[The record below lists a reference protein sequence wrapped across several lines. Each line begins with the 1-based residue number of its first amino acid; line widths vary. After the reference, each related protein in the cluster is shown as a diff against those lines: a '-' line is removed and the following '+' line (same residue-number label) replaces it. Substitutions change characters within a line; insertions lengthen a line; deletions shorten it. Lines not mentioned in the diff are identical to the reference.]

1 LTEFPA
7 QDTRTALNNP
17 CVGRGLL
24 VGRWDDVVVQGRA
37 DPQREMLDVESVAG
51 HLLPAG
57 GVFEFLA
64 GHRRELFPDELFAD
78 LFPSR
83 RGRPSIPADVVASV
97 IVLQTLHG
105 LSDSEAV
112 EAVTF
117 DLRWKAACGL
127 AVTAPGFHPTV
138 LTYWRRRLADS
149 ARPRRIFE
157 VVGQVVAQTGV
168 LSGKTRRALDSTVL
182 DDAVATQ
189 DTVTQL
195 IAAIRRV
202 ARVVPGAA
210 GVIAERCSAHDYRDP
225 GKPPI
230 AWNDPEA
237 RDRLVDALVGDAHR
251 LLGHLP
257 DTELEDKAAE
267 AVALLALVAGQ
278 DVEPAEGSDG
288 TDGRW
293 RIARK
298 VAPERVISTVDPE
311 TRHAHKTRTR
321 HQDGYKA
328 HVKVEPDTGLITGC
342 ALTPAA
348 GPAHSDAAVGIEL
361 LADEPHPVEVLAD
374 SAYGTGELLA
384 AAADG
389 GHTAIIKPWPL
400 RPAVD
405 GGFTLDDLTVDEAAA
420 TVTCPNGLTARITRT
435 RTANFGARCRDCPLR
450 ARCTS
455 SARGRKLALHPHDA
469 LQRTHRQRAQD
480 PEFQAIYRQ
489 HRPLV
494 ERSISWLVAGRN
506 RRLRFLGTRRN
517 DLWLH
522 HRVAALNLRRL
533 LALGLTRSGG
543 SWAVAPA

>member
-1 LTEFPA
+1 
-7 QDTRTALNNP
+7 
-17 CVGRGLL
+17 
-24 VGRWDDVVVQGRA
+24 VQGRA
-37 DPQREMLDVESVAG
+37 DPQRELLDVESVAG

-57 GVFEFLA
+57 GMFGFLA

-138 LTYWRRRLADS
+138 LTYWRRRLAAS
-149 ARPRRIFE
+149 ERPRRIFD

-168 LSGKTRRALDSTVL
+168 LTGRTRRALDSTVL

-210 GVIAERCSAHDYRDP
+210 AVIAEHCSAHDYRDP
-225 GKPPI
+225 GKPGI
-230 AWNDPEA
+230 AWDDPAA
-237 RDRLVDALVGDAHR
+237 RARLVDALVGDAHR

-257 DTELEDKAAE
+257 DAELDPAAAD
-267 AVALLALVAGQ
+267 AVGLLALIAGQ
-278 DVEPAEGSDG
+278 DVEPVEGSDG
-288 TDGRW
+288 TDGRWQITGW

-298 VAPERVISTVDPE
+298 VAPERVISTVDPQA
-311 TRHAHKTRTR
+311 RHAHKTRAR

-348 GPAHSDAAVGIEL
+348 GPEYSDAAVGIAL
-361 LADEPHPVEVLAD
+361 LADEPDPVEVLGDA
-374 SAYGTGELLA
+374 AYGTGELLA

-405 GGFTLDDLTVDEAAA
+405 GGFTLDAFTVDETAG
-420 TVTCPNGLTARITRT
+420 TVTCPNHVTRPITRT
-435 RTANFGARCRDCPLR
+435 RAVNFKAACQDCPLR
-450 ARCTS
+450 ARCTT
-455 SARGRKLALHPHDA
+455 SARGRTLRLHPHDA
-469 LQRTHRQRAQD
+469 LQRAHRARATD
-480 PEFQAIYRQ
+480 PGFQAVYRQ
-489 HRPLV
+489 HRPMV
-494 ERSISWLVAGRN
+494 ERSIAWLVAGRN
-506 RRLRFLGTRRN
+506 RRLRFVGTRLN
-517 DLWLH
+517 DMWLH
-522 HRVAALNLRRL
+522 HRVAGLNLRRL
-533 LALGLTRSGG
+533 LTLGLARSGD
-543 SWAVAPA
+543 SWVLAPA

>member
-1 LTEFPA
+1 MMWWCRDGLIRSARSWMWSRWPGTCCRRVGCSRSWPGIGGGCFP
-7 QDTRTALNNP
+7 
-17 CVGRGLL
+17 VSLL
-24 VGRWDDVVVQGRA
+24 
-37 DPQREMLDVESVAG
+37 SVW
-51 HLLPAG
+51 
-57 GVFEFLA
+57 FLA

-138 LTYWRRRLADS
+138 LTYWRRRLAAS
-149 ARPRRIFE
+149 ARPRRIFD

-168 LSGKTRRALDSTVL
+168 LAGKTRRALDSTVL

-210 GVIAERCSAHDYRDP
+210 EVIAARCTGHDYAQP
-225 GKPPI
+225 GKPAI
-230 AWNDPEA
+230 AWNDSDA
-237 RDRLVDALVGDAHR
+237 REQLVDALVGDAHR

-257 DTELEDKAAE
+257 EQELEPAAAE
-267 AVALLALVAGQ
+267 AVGLLALVAGQ

-311 TRHAHKTRTR
+311 ARHAHKTRHR
-321 HQDGYKA
+321 RQDGYKA

-348 GPAHSDAAVGIEL
+348 GAEHSDAAVGIQL
-361 LADEPHPVEVLAD
+361 LADEPHPVDVLGD

-389 GHTAIIKPWPL
+389 GHTGIIKPWPL
-400 RPAVD
+400 RPARD
-405 GGFTLDDLTVDEAAA
+405 GGVTLRDFTLDDFTVDETAA
-420 TVTCPNGLTARITRT
+420 TVTCPNQLTRPITSSRWVT
-435 RTANFGARCRDCPLR
+435 FGAACRDCPLR
-450 ARCTS
+450 ARCTT
-455 SARGRKLALHPHDA
+455 SATGRSLPLPPHDP
-469 LQRTHRQRAQD
+469 LQRAHRARATD
-480 PEFQAIYRQ
+480 PEFQAVYRQ
-489 HRPLV
+489 HRPMV
-494 ERSISWLVAGRN
+494 ERSISWLVAARN
-506 RRLRFLGTRRN
+506 RRLRFVGARLN

-533 LALGLTRSGG
+533 LTLGLIRSGG
-543 SWAVAPA
+543 TWTLAPA

>member
-1 LTEFPA
+1 
-7 QDTRTALNNP
+7 
-17 CVGRGLL
+17 
-24 VGRWDDVVVQGRA
+24 VQGRA
-37 DPQREMLDVESVAG
+37 DPQREILDVESVAG

-57 GVFEFLA
+57 GVFAFLA

-138 LTYWRRRLADS
+138 LTYWRRRLAHS
-149 ARPRRIFE
+149 ERPRRIFE
-157 VVGQVVAQTGV
+157 VVGRVVAETGV
-168 LSGKTRRALDSTVL
+168 LTGRTRRALDSTVL

-195 IAAIRRV
+195 IAAVRRV

-210 GVIAERCSAHDYRDP
+210 AVITEHCTAHDYAQP
-225 GKPPI
+225 GKPAI
-230 AWNDPEA
+230 AWDDPDA
-237 RDRLVDALVGDAHR
+237 RTRLVDALVGDAHR

-257 DTELEDKAAE
+257 EQELEQVAAE
-267 AVALLALVAGQ
+267 AVGLLALVAGQ
-278 DVEPAEGSDG
+278 DVEPVEGSDG

-293 RIARK
+293 QVSGWQVARK
-298 VAPERVISTVDPE
+298 VAPERVISTVDPQA
-311 TRHAHKTRTR
+311 RHAHKTRER
-321 HQDGYKA
+321 RQDGYKA

-342 ALTPAA
+342 ALTPAS
-348 GPAHSDAAVGIEL
+348 GPEYSDAAVGIEL
-361 LADEPHPVEVLAD
+361 LAQETDPVEVLGD

-384 AAADG
+384 AVAEG

-405 GGFTLDDLTVDEAAA
+405 GGFTLDDFVVDETAG
-420 TVTCPNGLTARITRT
+420 TVSCPNQLTRPITSSRWVT
-435 RTANFGARCRDCPLR
+435 FGAACRNCPLR
-450 ARCTS
+450 ARCTA
-455 SARGRKLALHPHDA
+455 SATGRSLRLHPHDA
-469 LQRTHRQRAQD
+469 LQRAHRARAQD
-480 PEFQAIYRQ
+480 PEFQAVYRR
-489 HRPLV
+489 HRPMV

-506 RRLRFLGTRRN
+506 RRLRFVGARRN

-522 HRVAALNLRRL
+522 HRVAGLNLRRL

-543 SWAVAPA
+543 TWALTPA